1 MKENK
6 SNLFNSPLKQFI
18 WIFLIIHLVGIGL
31 NIILYFLKIPSGIE
45 KFINA
50 NPLHI
55 VVAIICYIVFNVML
69 YLVIKIRFIISQN
82 N

>member
-6 SNLFNSPLKQFI
+6 IKLFNSPLKQFV
-18 WIFLIIHLVGIGL
+18 WVFLIIHLVGIGL

-45 KFINA
+45 KIINA
-50 NPLHI
+50 SPLHI
-55 VVAIICYIVFNVML
+55 GVAIICYIVFNVML
-69 YLVIKIRFIISQN
+69 YTTIKIRYIISQN